1 MCMIPKIIHQVWSE
15 KYKPLPSFFQTL
27 AQTWKDMY
35 PDWEYIYWDEKKM
48 DDYIREEYH
57 QYYDFYY
64 QLPFDAQRWDMIRFL
79 ILDKM
84 GGMHVDFDYESL
96 ENMESLL
103 EGKTCSIGL
112 EPDVHCKSYGLKHV
126 LNSALIASVPAHPF
140 IKKVIE
146 RIYSGGTLNY
156 SQKSK
161 SSCVLNT
168 TGPLFLSNLYLSLP
182 PVEKNQIYLIPARHV
197 SPFSY
202 DQTRQVGGGVINE
215 ELEDCLKE
223 AYAVHYF
230 ANSWIPI
237 LGIHA

>member
-1 MCMIPKIIHQVWSE
+1 METIPRIIHQVWSE
-15 KYKPLPSFFQTL
+15 KYKPLPSLFQEL

-35 PDWEYIYWDEKKM
+35 PDWEYVYWDEKKM
-48 DDYIREEYH
+48 DDYIRQEYP
-57 QYYDFYY
+57 QCYDFYY

-84 GGMHVDFDYESL
+84 GGMHVDFDYESV

-112 EPDVHCKSYGLKHV
+112 EPDVHCKSYGLEYV
-126 LNSALIASVPAHPF
+126 LNSALIASIPGHPF
-140 IKKVIE
+140 IKKVLE
-146 RIYSGGTLNY
+146 RIFSEDTLNY
-156 SQKSK
+156 SQESR

-168 TGPLFLSNLYLSLP
+168 TGPLFLSNLYLSLA
-182 PVEKNQIYLIPARHV
+182 PVEKDQIYLIPAKHV
-197 SPFSY
+197 TPFTY
-202 DQTRQVGGGVINE
+202 DQTCQVRAGFVTD

-230 ANSWIPI
+230 ANSWISY
-237 LGIHA
+237 LGRNA